1 MMSERMNNVVFI
13 VPFSYN
19 ELKRLSKSS
28 AVLLFIILNVGCG
41 IIPRNL
47 EKYDGDV
54 KSITYVSPI
63 GVDARPPNGVDIYL
77 FRTVMLRRKP
87 MIGGG
92 VEFAQV
98 MYMRDSQ
105 IFVSLLAPYIFFSP
119 LGIIE
124 SDEFGPDGKRGI
136 RTRIMTFIYAGGSFL
151 SIPRKKTP
159 EDASRTIYDFGA
171 GLSFKK
177 LEFRAGGVF
186 KYRKSTEVQDVF
198 WYWGF
203 SYNLFGGKWKLE
215 W

>member
-1 MMSERMNNVVFI
+1 MNNVLFI
-13 VPFSYN
+13 VSFSYN
-19 ELKRLSKSS
+19 ELMRISTSS
-28 AVLLFIILNVGCG
+28 AVIFLIILSVGCG

-54 KSITYVSPI
+54 KSITYISPI
-63 GVDARPPNGVDIYL
+63 GVDARPPNGADIYL
-77 FRTVMLRRKP
+77 FRAVMLRRKP

-124 SDEFGPDGKRGI
+124 PDEFGPDGQRGI
-136 RTRIMTFIYAGGSFL
+136 RTRIMTFIYAGSSFL
-151 SIPRKKTP
+151 SIPRKKTL
-159 EDASRTIYDFGA
+159 EDPSRTIYDFGA

-177 LEFRAGGVF
+177 LEFRAGGVS
-186 KYRKSTEVQDVF
+186 KYRKSTDDRSIF
-198 WYWGF
+198 WYGGL
-203 SYNLFGGKWKLE
+203 SYNLFGGKWNLE

>member
-1 MMSERMNNVVFI
+1 MNDRVFMA
-13 VPFSYN
+13 PFSFN

-28 AVLLFIILNVGCG
+28 AVLFLIILNVGCG

-54 KSITYVSPI
+54 KSITYLSPI

-77 FRTVMLRRKP
+77 FRTVMLRRNP

-119 LGIIE
+119 VGIIE
-124 SDEFGPDGKRGI
+124 LDEFGPDGKRGI
-136 RTRIMTFIYAGGSFL
+136 RTRIMTFIYVGGSFL

-159 EDASRTIYDFGA
+159 EDPSRSIYDFGA

-177 LEFRAGGVF
+177 LEFRAGGIF
-186 KYRKSTEVQDVF
+186 KYRKSNEAQSIF
-198 WYWGF
+198 WYGGL